1 MASVPWIQVQAAID
15 NQHKRCRNLSSGSE
29 SDSQTGLANLPEMTG
44 TSPIASPS
52 KYAAKVPYRK
62 KILIIADN

>member
-29 SDSQTGLANLPEMTG
+29 SDSHTGQANIPEMTG

-52 KYAAKVPYRK
+52 KYCSRAISMLGV
-62 KILIIADN
+62 LLSLN

>member
-29 SDSQTGLANLPEMTG
+29 SDSQTNLPEMTG